1 VVLSDQFLEA
11 ARAQAVGQRPRG
23 VCLVLLLLCEQIG
36 HLPRAFRLVQTGNLR

>member
-1 VVLSDQFLEA
+1 VVLSDEFLEA

-23 VCLVLLLLCEQIG
+23 CCLLLMLAGEQIG